1 MVPKQPPAINA
12 PRVVLALIAIFSV
25 IHFIRFLLPT
35 NLDLEVLLLFSFFP
49 ARYGGAEHIVLPG
62 GAAAGIWSFVTYA
75 FLHGNVVHLVV
86 NAVWML
92 AFASPVARR
101 MGVRN
106 FLWFSLLCSVAGVLT
121 HLVFHWG
128 EAVPV
133 VGASAAISGHMAAAM
148 RFVFQTQ
155 GPLGYIGDSS
165 PASLHVP
172 ALSIRQTFQD
182 RRVVSFLVVWV
193 GINLLM
199 GLGALQLD
207 DSLSNIAWEAHIGGL
222 VAGLFLFGF
231 FDRPL
236 SADTVSSTDSS

>member
-1 MVPKQPPAINA
+1 MSTEQAPVLNA
-12 PRVVLALIAIFSV
+12 PRVVMVLIAMFAV
-25 IHFIRFLLPT
+25 IHFIRFLMPVQWDIETLI
-35 NLDLEVLLLFSFFP
+35 LFSFIP

-62 GAAAGIWSFVTYA
+62 GMAAGIWSFVTYA
-75 FLHGNVVHLVV
+75 FLHGNVVHLIV

-101 MGVRN
+101 LGWVN
-106 FLWFSLLCSVAGVLT
+106 FLWFSLVCSISGVLT

-148 RFVFQTQ
+148 RFVFQAG
-155 GPLGYIGDSS
+155 GPLGSIGNSGDD
-165 PASLHVP
+165 AVFVP
-172 ALSIRQTFQD
+172 AMSIRETFSD
-182 RRVVSFLVVWV
+182 RRVVSFLAVWI

-222 VAGLFLFGF
+222 VAGLLLFGF
-231 FDRPL
+231 FDRRQ
-236 SADTVSSTDSS
+236 SSG

>member
-1 MVPKQPPAINA
+1 MVSKQPPAINA
-12 PRVVLALIAIFSV
+12 PRVVIVLIAIFSA
-25 IHFIRFLLPT
+25 IHFIRFLLPA

-49 ARYGGAEHIVLPG
+49 ARYGGAEQIVLPG
-62 GAAAGIWSFVTYA
+62 GAAAGVWSFVTYA
-75 FLHGNVVHLVV
+75 FLHGNVVHLMV
-86 NAVWML
+86 NSVWML

-106 FLWFSLLCSVAGVLT
+106 FLWFSLMCSVAGVLT

-155 GPLGYIGDSS
+155 GPLGSIGNSS
-165 PASLHVP
+165 PEALHAP
-172 ALSIRQTFQD
+172 ALSIRETFRD
-182 RRVVSFLVVWV
+182 RRVVSFLVVWI

-207 DSLSNIAWEAHIGGL
+207 DNLSNIAWEAHIGGL
-222 VAGLFLFGF
+222 AAGLFLFGF
-231 FDRPL
+231 FDRPEGQE
-236 SADTVSSTDSS
+236 DND